1 MFSATVFRTCWPFPM
16 LLYLQKSPPGGW
28 VWTEALKCCISS
40 FKLRTKN
47 LPPFLLRATPL
58 SLFLYVRVSG
68 ADQGLFIHFYDNCI
82 SLPFKVF
89 FKRKRRGNKEKEEG
103 ISWQASGYN
112 SGLSLPRVQ
121 VGSLVRELSVYIYIH
136 LYIYIYIYICIITIV
151 CFIVYYRIA
160 GYFLL
165 RCQYYKEHCSDSPC
179 I

>member
-1 MFSATVFRTCWPFPM
+1 VILLLEANTLKMFSAIVFRTCWPFPM

-28 VWTEALKCCISS
+28 VRTEALKCCISS

-47 LPPFLLRATPL
+47 LPPFLLKATPL
-58 SLFLYVRVSG
+58 FLFPHVRVSG

-121 VGSLVRELSVYIYIH
+121 VGFLVRELSVYV
-136 LYIYIYIYICIITIV
+136 YIYIYIYIYITYICIHLYIYICIITIV
-151 CFIVYYRIA
+151 CSIV
-160 GYFLL
+160 
-165 RCQYYKEHCSDSPC
+165 
-179 I
+179 